1 LIHFS
6 ALDWF
11 WAGAFLLLMVG
22 GAFFFYR
29 LARRSESDFFLAGR
43 RLPWWLPA
51 SSVFS
56 THTATDT
63 PMWVTGVIYAHGYR
77 GLWYTFFTAWTAIG
91 SFVSARIF
99 RRSLAYS
106 QAEWQVMRFGGFGAE
121 LLRGWMAGWQ
131 VFMNMFILGWVGM
144 AMGKVGA
151 LVFGWPV
158 WVGLVV
164 PTLITAA
171 YTLVAGYWGVV
182 MGDFLQGIVAIF
194 AILIVS
200 LVGISAVGG
209 PAELS
214 GRLVEMGEG
223 WRMNAFAFTGWFGGD
238 FPALWFLT
246 MLVIAV
252 LGGFGMGT
260 SIDWYPEAQRIQS
273 AGSVRDASYGIWA
286 GGAITLIRN
295 GFWAASILAFFVL
308 APGIT
313 DAADYELGWF
323 RLGFELLP
331 AGLVGVFFAAIL
343 AIHLSTISSHLNLGA
358 LYFTRDL
365 FQRYLN
371 PDASEKTLVRVG
383 RGVTAVLLLGSFF
396 YGMMMQEI
404 TQWLIFALW
413 LMMAGI
419 WLPNILQVVWWRF
432 NAWGYLSAWMA
443 NLGVAWLVV
452 WILPAFGVF
461 PPLPDYLQFWL
472 LMALGAVIFFPITL
486 LTEPEDMDHLI
497 RYYLQTRP
505 IGWWGPVHRE
515 AVRRGLILEGG
526 DVAPE
531 AGAAGEGWE
540 GEMPAGSG
548 MSESEELTGGDRHGW
563 APIRPSPRPLIKR
576 TWTAAEAEEWTRE
589 DWIVIVLS
597 PLVMGA
603 FMIGVA
609 SLLLLRPLGL
619 TLTAS
624 AVLGAFLIYWI
635 IDPKLRAVSS
645 EYETRQAAYLEDLE
659 RGLRW
664 EAAGKESPSGGM
676 EA

>member
-1 LIHFS
+1 MIAFTP
-6 ALDWF
+6 LDWF

-106 QAEWQVMRFGGFGAE
+106 QAEWQVLRFGGLGAE
-121 LLRGWMAGWQ
+121 LLRGWLAGWQ

-151 LVFGWPV
+151 LVFGWPI
-158 WVGLVV
+158 WVGLVF

-200 LVGISAVGG
+200 LVGIAAVGG

-223 WRMNAFAFTGWFGGD
+223 WRMNAFAFTGLFSGD
-238 FPALWFLT
+238 FPVAWWLT

-252 LGGFGMGT
+252 VGGFGMGT

-286 GGAITLIRN
+286 GGAVTLIRN

-308 APGIT
+308 APGIVEV
-313 DAADYELGWF
+313 ADYELGWF

-365 FQRYLN
+365 FQRYLK
-371 PDASEKTLVRVG
+371 PEASEETLVWVG
-383 RGVTAVLLLGSFF
+383 RLATAVLLIGSFF

-432 NAWGYLSAWMA
+432 NSWGYLSAWMA

-472 LMALGAVIFFPITL
+472 LMALGAAVFFPATL
-486 LTEPEDMDHLI
+486 LTKAEDMDHLI

-505 IGWWGPVHRE
+505 LGWWGPVHRE
-515 AVRRGLILEGG
+515 AVRRGLIDEGTAAAG
-526 DVAPE
+526 VGMAGS
-531 AGAAGEGWE
+531 AGVGAAGQGR
-540 GEMPAGSG
+540 AGSAKA
-548 MSESEELTGGDRHGW
+548 R
-563 APIRPSPRPLIKR
+563 PIIKR
-576 TWTAAEAEEWTRE
+576 AWTAAEAEEWTRE
-589 DWIVIVLS
+589 DWIVIALS
-597 PLVMGA
+597 PLVMGS
-603 FMIGVA
+603 FMVGVA
-609 SLLLLRPLGL
+609 SLLVLQPGGILL
-619 TLTAS
+619 TTF
-624 AVLGAFLIYWI
+624 AVLGTLVIYWV
-635 IDPKLRAVSS
+635 IDPKLRAVSA
-645 EYETRQAAYLEDLE
+645 EYESRQAQYLEELE
-659 RGLRW
+659 RGVRW
-664 EAAGKESPSGGM
+664 EQTGSGKE
-676 EA
+676 A